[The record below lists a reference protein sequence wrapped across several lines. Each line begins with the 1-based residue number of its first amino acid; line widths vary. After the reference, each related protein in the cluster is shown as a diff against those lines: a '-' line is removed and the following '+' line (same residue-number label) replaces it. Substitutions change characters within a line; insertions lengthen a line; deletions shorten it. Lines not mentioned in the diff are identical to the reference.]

1 MVLPQILKPLKY
13 KRKLQVVRK
22 YLQNIYLRILPKI
35 QELLNSVKKKK
46 TTQCVT
52 RANDLNTHFTED
64 ARVAIYHTK
73 RGLPIS
79 CHQKCRPMPQ
89 RDTHGPER
97 LRANRLA
104 DGTQCNHF
112 GNQLGGVLAGRTC
125 VYPSTQQFHPWAFT
139 PNK

>member
-1 MVLPQILKPLKY
+1 MEATGCEKISAKHLSQDPTQNTGTP
-13 KRKLQVVRK
+13 KL
-22 YLQNIYLRILPKI
+22 
-35 QELLNSVKKKK
+35 SKKKK

-97 LRANRLA
+97 LRANRSQTAPSVTTL
-104 DGTQCNHF
+104 GTSS
-112 GNQLGGVLAGRTC
+112 V
-125 VYPSTQQFHPWAFT
+125 VS
-139 PNK
+139 